1 MAVEQ
6 NPQKSLLDSLY
17 CEEEEAKWGEIEDD
31 EAQIAIKNQSFFI
44 NNTTT
49 NMNENDENHLCLFPL
64 LLLEQDLSW
73 DDGELEA
80 LFVKERETRL
90 PEPDPTTGLLSL
102 TLSTARKEAVEWVL
116 KVNARYGFSPLTAV
130 LAVNYLDRFLFGVGF
145 QSEKPWTAH
154 LLAVAC
160 LSLAAKVEETHVPL
174 LLDLQVEDAKYYFE
188 AKTVQRM
195 ELLVLSG
202 LKWRMNPVT
211 PLSFLDHVIRRLG
224 LKTHVHWEFLRSCED
239 LLLSLVPDPRFSCY
253 LPSVLATA
261 TMLHV
266 IHQVKP
272 CSAFVY
278 ENQLLG
284 VLKINKEELD
294 ECYELMI
301 SNRNPLKRRFGD
313 SLILSYDDD
322 DGSNDSWASMTSS
335 SSLSSSS
342 SSSSSCISSSAHEP
356 IFKKARRIQEET
368 MRLPSLNRVFVDP
381 IGSPH

>member
-17 CEEEEAKWGEIEDD
+17 CEEEEQKWGEIEDD
-31 EAQIAIKNQSFFI
+31 ETQITLKNQSFFI
-44 NNTTT
+44 NTTT

-73 DDGELEA
+73 DDGELET

-90 PEPDPTTGLLSL
+90 PEPDPTTGILNL
-102 TLSTARKEAVEWVL
+102 TLSAARKEAVEWVL

-130 LAVNYLDRFLFGVGF
+130 LAVNYLDRFLVGVGF
-145 QSEKPWTAH
+145 QAEKPWMAH

-239 LLLSLVPDPRFSCY
+239 LLLSVVPDPRFSCY

-266 IHQVKP
+266 IHQVEP
-272 CSAFVY
+272 LRAFVY

-294 ECYELMI
+294 ECYELI

-313 SLILSYDDD
+313 SILNYD
-322 DGSNDSWASMTSS
+322 DGSNDSWSSMT
-335 SSLSSSS
+335 SS
-342 SSSSSCISSSAHEP
+342 SSSSSCISSSPHEP
-356 IFKKARRIQEET
+356 IFKKARRIQEEK
-368 MRLPSLNRVFVDP
+368 MRLPSLSRVFVDP